1 MESKLETATPKID
14 LIAAAKLFSE
24 GKTLGDASGVSQE
37 FKDALYS
44 IAVVDYEAKRYDKAI
59 KSLKFLVVL
68 DQNNADYW
76 ALMGNALKDSGLYM
90 EAITAWNMA
99 MDIEP
104 KFKTAMVIARVAVA
118 IKNKDAA
125 REGLLMS
132 LVHLGD
138 NPQDQEDYQKLL
150 LAYEEF

>member
-1 MESKLETATPKID
+1 METATPKID

-24 GKTLGDASGVSQE
+24 GKTLGDAAGVSQE

-59 KSLKFLVVL
+59 KSLNFLVIL
-68 DQNNADYW
+68 DQNKADYW

-99 MDIEP
+99 MGIEP
-104 KFKTAMVIARVAVA
+104 KFKTAMVITRVAVA

-125 REGLLMS
+125 REGLLMCM
-132 LVHLGD
+132 VHLGD
-138 NPQDQEDYQKLL
+138 NPQDKEEYQKLL

>member
-1 MESKLETATPKID
+1 METATPKID

>member
-1 MESKLETATPKID
+1 METATPKID
-14 LIAAAKLFSE
+14 LIAAAKLISE
-24 GKTLGDASGVSQE
+24 GKTLGDAAGVSQE

-59 KSLKFLVVL
+59 KSLNFLVIL
-68 DQNNADYW
+68 DQNKADYW

-90 EAITAWNMA
+90 EAITAWNMV
-99 MDIEP
+99 MGIEP
-104 KFKTAMVIARVAVA
+104 KFKTAMVITRVAIA

-125 REGLLMS
+125 REGLLMCM
-132 LVHLGD
+132 VHLGD
-138 NPQDQEDYQKLL
+138 NPQDKEEYQKLL

>member
-1 MESKLETATPKID
+1 MNTATPKID
-14 LIAAAKLFSE
+14 LIAADKLFSE
-24 GKTLGDASGVSQE
+24 GKTLGDAAGVSQE
-37 FKDALYS
+37 FKDSLYS
-44 IAVVDYEAKRYDKAI
+44 IAVVDYEAKRYEKAI

-76 ALMGNALKDSGLYM
+76 ALMGNALKDCGLYM

-99 MDIEP
+99 MGVDP
-104 KFKTAMVIARVAVA
+104 KFKTAMVITRVAIA

-138 NPQDQEDYQKLL
+138 NPRDQEDYQKLL

>member
-1 MESKLETATPKID
+1 
-14 LIAAAKLFSE
+14 
-24 GKTLGDASGVSQE
+24 
-37 FKDALYS
+37 
-44 IAVVDYEAKRYDKAI
+44 
-59 KSLKFLVVL
+59 VL